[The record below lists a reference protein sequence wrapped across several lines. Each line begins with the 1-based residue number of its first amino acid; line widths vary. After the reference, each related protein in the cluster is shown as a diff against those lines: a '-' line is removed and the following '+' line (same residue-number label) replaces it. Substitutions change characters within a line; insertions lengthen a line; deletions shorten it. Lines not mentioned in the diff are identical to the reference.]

1 MLSLTL
7 ALNLNESIFDD
18 VHCSLDSLFSTAL
31 SAMYPDLYEALH
43 FLSFRTSFLVL
54 FYSMDSKIQVVSQVR
69 TYSIRMH
76 CTHTY
81 DAPQFKRYDSC
92 FHPQS
97 YKRRS
102 NEIIPCCTTLLY
114 YSFLLTDIDRYNIH
128 TFELHQRGENLA
140 LSLCECEFEFIAT
153 NCKSLSTVTFI
164 GISIPTV
171 TGCYFELQRRKWH
184 EVCYLIIKTNET
196 NETNVKLV
204 IYF

>member
-1 MLSLTL
+1 MCML
-7 ALNLNESIFDD
+7 AFPPFN
-18 VHCSLDSLFSTAL
+18 CSL

-69 TYSIRMH
+69 TYSIHMH

-114 YSFLLTDIDRYNIH
+114 YSFLCCVLTDIIFIH
-128 TFELHQRGENLA
+128 LSCIKGGRISLCLNVNVNLN
-140 LSLCECEFEFIAT
+140 LSLQIANRYQLLRSLAFPFQPSPDAT
-153 NCKSLSTVTFI
+153 LNCKDGSGMKSAI
-164 GISIPTV
+164 
-171 TGCYFELQRRKWH
+171 
-184 EVCYLIIKTNET
+184 
-196 NETNVKLV
+196 
-204 IYF
+204 